1 MGELAVPTAKR
12 LQKPSWKDSRLVVGV
27 ILVIA
32 ATTLGARLV
41 ASVDDRTPYFVAV
54 ENLVAGEAVTAASF
68 RRVDVALADSPGRYV
83 SADAPVPEGKIMLRD
98 VLAGELVPTAA
109 LGAPGDVGVQR
120 VTVPADAQS
129 TAGLERGHRVDLYV
143 TPDATRG
150 VTDDREPGRTS
161 RLLHAVAVVDVRAGD
176 GGFGATAT
184 TSVQLYVP
192 AEHVRAV
199 IEAVD
204 QDAKITLVPVK
215 GPVNGPV
222 EGPVEEPAD
231 ESGDA

>member
-32 ATTLGARLV
+32 STTLGARLV
-41 ASVDDRTPYFVAV
+41 ASADDRMPYFVAV
-54 ENLVAGEAVTAASF
+54 DNLVAGETVTAASF
-68 RRVDVALADSPGRYV
+68 QRVDVALADSLGRYV
-83 SADAPVPEGKIMLRD
+83 AADAPVPEGRIMLRD

-109 LGAPGDVGVQR
+109 LGAPGDVEVQR
-120 VTVPADAQS
+120 VTVTADAQS

-143 TPDATRG
+143 TPDATRR
-150 VTDDREPGRTS
+150 VTDDGEPRRTS
-161 RLLHAVAVVDVRAGD
+161 RLLQAVAVVDVRAGD

-215 GPVNGPV
+215 GLVTDPLKGPV
-222 EGPVEEPAD
+222 DEG
-231 ESGDA
+231 GDA

>member
-12 LQKPSWKDSRLVVGV
+12 LQKPSWKDSRLMVGV

-32 ATTLGARLV
+32 AGTLGARLV
-41 ASVDDRTPYFVAV
+41 ASADDRMPYFVAV

-68 RRVDVALADSPGRYV
+68 QRVDVALADSLGRYV
-83 SADAPVPEGKIMLRD
+83 SADAPVPEGRIMLRD

-109 LGAPGDVGVQR
+109 LGSPGDVDVQR
-120 VTVPADAQS
+120 VTVPADGQS
-129 TAGLERGHRVDLYV
+129 TAGLERGQRVDLYV
-143 TPDATRG
+143 TPDANRR
-150 VTDDREPGRTS
+150 VNDASAVKRTS
-161 RLLHAVAVVDVRAGD
+161 RLLQAVAVVDVRAGD

-215 GPVNGPV
+215 GPVR
-222 EGPVEEPAD
+222 EPAK
-231 ESGDA
+231 EPAGEGGDA

>member
-12 LQKPSWKDSRLVVGV
+12 LQKPSWKDSRLIVGV

-32 ATTLGARLV
+32 AGTLGARLV
-41 ASVDDRTPYFVAV
+41 ASADDRMPYFVAV
-54 ENLVAGEAVTAASF
+54 DNLVAGEAVTDASF
-68 RRVDVALADSPGRYV
+68 QRVDVALADSLGRYV
-83 SADAPVPEGKIMLRD
+83 PADAPVPEGKILLRD
-98 VLAGELVPTAA
+98 VQAGELVPVAA
-109 LGAPGDVGVQR
+109 LGTPGDVEVQR
-120 VTVPADAQS
+120 VTVPADAPS
-129 TAGLERGHRVDLYV
+129 TAGLERGQRVDLYV
-143 TPDATRG
+143 TPDADRR
-150 VTDDREPGRTS
+150 VTDAGTPRRTS

-215 GPVNGPV
+215 GPAKGPVNGPMD
-222 EGPVEEPAD
+222 EG
-231 ESGDA
+231 GDA

>member
-12 LQKPSWKDSRLVVGV
+12 LRKPSWKDSRLLVGV

-32 ATTLGARLV
+32 AGTLGARLV
-41 ASVDDRTPYFVAV
+41 ASADDRMPYFVAV
-54 ENLVAGEAVTAASF
+54 ENLVAGEVVTAGSF
-68 RRVDVALADSPGRYV
+68 QRVDVALADSLGRYV
-83 SADAPVPEGKIMLRD
+83 PADAPVPEGRIMLRD
-98 VLAGELVPTAA
+98 ILAGELVPTTA
-109 LGAPGDVGVQR
+109 LGSPGDVDVQR
-120 VTVPADAQS
+120 VTVPADGQS
-129 TAGLERGHRVDLYV
+129 TAGLERGQRVDLYV
-143 TPDATRG
+143 TPDSNRR
-150 VTDDREPGRTS
+150 VTDASTPRRTS
-161 RLLHAVAVVDVRAGD
+161 RLLQAVAVVDVRAAD

-215 GPVNGPV
+215 GRVNGPV
-222 EGPVEEPAD
+222 TAPVDEG
-231 ESGDA
+231 GDA

>member
-12 LQKPSWKDSRLVVGV
+12 LRKPSWKDSRLLVGV

-32 ATTLGARLV
+32 AGTLGARLV
-41 ASVDDRTPYFVAV
+41 ASADDRMPYFVAV
-54 ENLVAGEAVTAASF
+54 ENLVAGEVVTAGSF
-68 RRVDVALADSPGRYV
+68 QRVDVALADSLGRYV
-83 SADAPVPEGKIMLRD
+83 PADAPVPEGRIMLRD
-98 VLAGELVPTAA
+98 ILAGELVPTTA
-109 LGAPGDVGVQR
+109 LGSPGDVDVQR
-120 VTVPADAQS
+120 VTVPADGQS
-129 TAGLERGHRVDLYV
+129 TAGLERGQRVDLYV
-143 TPDATRG
+143 TPDSNRR
-150 VTDDREPGRTS
+150 VTDASTPRRTS
-161 RLLHAVAVVDVRAGD
+161 RLLQAVAVVDVRAAD

-222 EGPVEEPAD
+222 TAPVDEG
-231 ESGDA
+231 GDA

>member
-32 ATTLGARLV
+32 ATTLGAKVV
-41 ASVDDRTPYFVAV
+41 ASADDREPYLVAV
-54 ENLVAGEAVTAASF
+54 ENLVAGEPVTAASF
-68 RRVDVALADSPGRYV
+68 QRVDVALGESPGRYV
-83 SADAPVPEGKIMLRD
+83 SAAVPLPEGKILLRD
-98 VLAGELVPTAA
+98 VMAGEFVPTAA
-109 LGAPGDVGVQR
+109 LGAPGDVDVQR

-129 TAGLERGHRVDLYV
+129 TAGLERGHRVDVYV
-143 TPDATRG
+143 TPDATRR
-150 VTDDREPGRTS
+150 VTDDSEPRRTS
-161 RLLHAVAVVDVRAGD
+161 RLLQAVAVVDVRAHD

-192 AEHVRAV
+192 AQHVRAV

-215 GPVNGPV
+215 GPRSG
-222 EGPVEEPAD
+222 PAD
-231 ESGDA
+231 EAGNA

>member
-32 ATTLGARLV
+32 ATTMGARLV
-41 ASVDDRTPYFVAV
+41 ASADERLPYFVAV

-68 RRVDVALADSPGRYV
+68 QRVDVALSDSVGRYV
-83 SADAPVPEGKIMLRD
+83 PADAPVPEGTIMLRD

-109 LGAPGDVGVQR
+109 IGSPGDVDVQL

-129 TAGLERGHRVDLYV
+129 TAGMERGQRVDLYV
-143 TPDATRG
+143 SPGATRR
-150 VTDDREPGRTS
+150 VADDSEPPRTS
-161 RLLHAVAVVDVRAGD
+161 QLLHAVAVVDVRAGD
-176 GGFGATAT
+176 GGFGATAKS
-184 TSVQLYVP
+184 SVQLYVP

-204 QDAKITLVPVK
+204 QNAKITLVPVK
-215 GPVNGPV
+215 GPVKGPV
-222 EGPVEEPAD
+222 QAPAD
-231 ESGDA
+231 EGGDA